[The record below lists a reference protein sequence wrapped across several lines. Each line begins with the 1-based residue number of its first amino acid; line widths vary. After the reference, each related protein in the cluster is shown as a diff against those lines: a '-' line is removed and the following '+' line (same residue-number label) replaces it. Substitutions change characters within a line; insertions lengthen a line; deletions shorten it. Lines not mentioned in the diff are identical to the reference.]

1 MRIEDYALLGDLG
14 VGNFPQAFSHLGLIQ
29 AAQYITDAARGFG
42 VVPVATGAAASSSH
56 G

>member
-1 MRIEDYALLGDLG
+1 LAEEYDVERGRQ
-14 VGNFPQAFSHLGLIQ
+14 VGNFPHAFSHLGLIE

-42 VVPVATGAAASSSH
+42 VRPVATGAAASSSH